1 MNIEGKEREL
11 ILGYIFERKVNCK
24 QGIFVIKNRIE
35 ARQEAIIEYENMTRK
50 EKLKLYAMLMNDK
63 IRKCL
68 CNELENRS
76 LFMNFVNGTPQ
87 KRKMRIESFVFYKVR
102 NMSRKEKKEY
112 YKELG
117 YRFFD
122 E

>member
-11 ILGYIFERKVNCK
+11 ILAYIFERKVNCK

-35 ARQEAIIEYENMTRK
+35 ARQEAMIEYENMTRK
-50 EKLKLYAMLMNDK
+50 EKLKLYSNLMDNS
-63 IRKCL
+63 IRNFL
-68 CNELENRS
+68 SDELENRS
-76 LFMNFVNGTPQ
+76 LFMNFVNGTPE
-87 KRKMRIESFVFYKVR
+87 KRRMRIESFVFYKVR
-102 NMSRKEKKEY
+102 NMNIEEKKLY

-117 YRFFD
+117 YRFFY